1 MSKLID
7 CSSCKHAKKTKYP
20 IFDFEI
26 IVCEYVPDCIT
37 ICYCEKY
44 EKEEDKTR
52 LLLEEE

>member
-52 LLLEEE
+52 LLLEKE